1 VQGARWYPSGIRAVD
16 HYGPRAD
23 NHRVGI
29 QLLGP
34 VVVDGGGTLRPRDR
48 MALAA
53 LAVRRGQVLTPDQ
66 LADALW
72 GESPPPS
79 WPKQVQICVAR
90 LRKVLGPSTIET
102 VAPTG
107 YRLSLSDDEVDIDR
121 FEQLVERG
129 RLLAASD
136 EPDRAT
142 STFARALS
150 LWRGTPFGDLDAWP
164 PGRSEAA
171 RLEELHRSAE
181 EEMSDARL
189 ASGEHREVAAGAET
203 LVADE
208 PLRERRWAILA
219 LAQYRCGRQADALRS
234 LELARRTLVDQL
246 GIDPGAELV
255 ALEAAILRQDV
266 ALDAVPEPPAVSDA
280 CPYKGLAPYDVGDTD
295 SFFGRD
301 AEVATCLERLRSTS
315 LLVVAGPSGCGK
327 SSLVRA
333 GLVPALQRRGRAA
346 VVFVPGADPEAALTN
361 AVAAT
366 EGTPVLVVDQFE
378 ELFALDT
385 PIEAVRSF
393 SERIVAYATDR
404 APVVIAVRADHL
416 AGLAADTALSRLA
429 EQGLHLVRPL
439 AGDEL
444 REAIEEPADQA
455 GLRLEHG
462 LVDLLM
468 RDSEGEPGALPL
480 LSHALAETWRR
491 RDGHV
496 LTVEGY
502 RATGGIRGAVARS
515 ADRLYDSLPPD
526 QRAMLRSVLLR
537 LVGPSLDGDPV
548 RCRVPSR
555 SLLGDPDR
563 ERVVALLVRSRLVT
577 SEADTFELAHE
588 ALARAWPRLQS
599 WLEDDVAGQ
608 RILRHLGTAADGW
621 ESLGRPASELY
632 RGARLDTALEWEE
645 ATQPDL
651 TDLERAFIEASVDHA
666 ADESRARAER
676 ARRDAHQNRRLRG
689 LLAATAIF
697 LVAALLA
704 GLLALWGRHDARQQR
719 DAAEH
724 EGRVA
729 TARELAAAAT
739 ANLDVDPERSV
750 LLALA
755 AIDHTRAAD
764 GSVLPE
770 AQEAL
775 HDAVTASRVDMR
787 VPGVGGALDWSPDG
801 DTFALESP
809 EGPGAVDVRD
819 ARTGRSVRTFDGHDG
834 AITAVAFNH
843 DGTLLATTG
852 DDGATRVWDPRTG
865 TDLHTLQSL
874 GESAARGPSFS
885 ADGSLLAAAWPG
897 ENVVQVLDLAT
908 GHVVR
913 EIHSVPEPNSTSF
926 DPSGRRI
933 AVSSNAQSAA
943 VVVDVVTGGDVFTL
957 EGHEHTLED
966 VAWSPDGNSIATA
979 GVDGSARVFD
989 ARTGRQRFALYGHR
1003 SHLADVDW
1011 SPDATHLITASD
1023 DGTAKV
1029 WFLIGDNA
1037 RNNITLSAQDT
1048 RNGISGVAYSPDGSQ
1063 VLTGSKDRTA
1073 STVWDVSLTGD
1084 AEVANLPAVM
1094 LFYPSVTFTRDG
1106 QHLLSTGAT
1115 GTVNL
1120 WDAQDYTATATL
1132 GAPTAPSP
1140 SPGYVSGDPTVGVD
1154 TTDFTAVEV
1163 SRDGQLVAGARPDRT
1178 VRVLD
1183 TETGQDAFALPSTD
1197 AFVSTGYVA
1206 WSPTDDLLAVT
1217 GRRGDDELVAILD
1230 RSGHEVAV
1238 VREEPGFVVSSVAF
1252 SPDGRQL
1259 LTSRVMQG
1267 RPGPAVGRVVVWD
1280 WEAGEVVQTL
1290 DTPATLAVPSPT
1302 ADLVATVGAGQV
1314 ADLWSSTTGQHKAT
1328 LVGHTGVI
1336 TDLTFDADGSRIATA
1351 GADGTVR
1358 LWNPDTGEQ
1367 LLVLHGHLGLTTSV
1381 SFSPDGSQL
1390 ASASADG
1397 SVRVWALDID
1407 ELMAIAKSELTRRLT
1422 DEECQQYL
1430 HMDRCPPT

>member
-1 VQGARWYPSGIRAVD
+1 M
-16 HYGPRAD
+16 
-23 NHRVGI
+23 GI

-48 MALAA
+48 TALAA
-53 LAVRRGQVLTPDQ
+53 LAVRRGQVLTPDH

-72 GESPPPS
+72 GENPPPS

-90 LRKVLGPSTIET
+90 LRKVLGPSTIQT

-107 YRLSLSDDEVDIDR
+107 YRLALSDDEVDIDR
-121 FEQLVERG
+121 FEQLIERG

-150 LWRGTPFGDLDAWP
+150 LWRGNPFGDLDAWP

-181 EEMSDARL
+181 EELSDARL
-189 ASGEHREVAAGAET
+189 ASGEHREVAAEAET

-234 LELARRTLVDQL
+234 LERARRTLVDQL
-246 GIDPGAELV
+246 GIHPGTELV
-255 ALEAAILRQDV
+255 ALEAAILRQDT
-266 ALDAVPEPPAVSDA
+266 ALDVAPAPPAVSDA
-280 CPYKGLAPYDVGDTD
+280 CPYKGLAPYDVGDTE

-301 AEVATCLERLRSTS
+301 AEVATCLERLRSAS

-333 GLVPALQRRGRAA
+333 GLVPALLRRKRTA

-385 PIEAVRSF
+385 PIEAVRAF

-416 AGLAADTALSRLA
+416 AGLAADRALSRLA

-444 REAIEEPADQA
+444 REAIEEPAHQA

-468 RDSEGEPGALPL
+468 RDTEGEPGALPL

-502 RATGGIRGAVARS
+502 RSTGGIRGAVARS

-526 QRAMLRSVLLR
+526 QRASLRSVLLR

-548 RCRVPSR
+548 RCRVPIR
-555 SLLGDPDR
+555 SLLGDPGR

-608 RILRHLGTAADGW
+608 RILRHLGTAAEGW

-632 RGARLDTALEWEE
+632 RGARLDTVLEWQDT
-645 ATQPDL
+645 AQPDL
-651 TDLERAFIEASVDHA
+651 TDLERAFVDASVDHA
-666 ADESRARAER
+666 ADESRARADR
-676 ARRDAHQNRRLRG
+676 ARRDARQNRRLRG
-689 LLAATAIF
+689 LLVATAILLAVA
-697 LVAALLA
+697 LVA
-704 GLLALWGRHDARQQR
+704 GLVARGQR
-719 DAAEH
+719 DAAES
-724 EGRVA
+724 EGRIA

-755 AIDHTRAAD
+755 AVDHTRSAD

-770 AQEAL
+770 AEQAL
-775 HDAVTASRVDMR
+775 HWATTASRAERR
-787 VPGVGGALDWSPDG
+787 VPDMGGSLDWSPDG
-801 DTFALESP
+801 DSFVTEGP
-809 EGPGAVDVRD
+809 EGAGSVDIRD
-819 ARTGRSVRTFDGHDG
+819 ARSGDSLRSFPGHDG
-834 AITAVAFNH
+834 DVTGIAFNH

-852 DDGATRVWDPRTG
+852 DDGAARVWDPHTG
-865 TDLHTLQSL
+865 EELHTLRSP
-874 GESAARGPSFS
+874 GGTGAWGPSFS
-885 ADGSLLAAAWPG
+885 GDGSRLAATWPG
-897 ENVVQVLDLAT
+897 EDLVQVYDLA
-908 GHVVR
+908 GGRILR
-913 EIHSVPEPNSTSF
+913 EIRSVPLPFSTSF
-926 DPSGRRI
+926 DPAGARI
-933 AVSSNAQSAA
+933 AVASDAQPAA
-943 VVVDVVTGGDVFTL
+943 VVLDLSTGDQVLTL
-957 EGHEHTLED
+957 EGHEHALED
-966 VAWSPDGNSIATA
+966 VAWSPDGASIATA

-989 ARTGRQRFALYGHR
+989 ARTGRQRFALNGHR
-1003 SHLADVDW
+1003 SHVFDVDW
-1011 SPDATHLITASD
+1011 SPDGTNLVTASD
-1023 DGTAKV
+1023 DGTAKI
-1029 WFLIGDNA
+1029 WFLIGDSA

-1048 RNGISGVAYSPDGSQ
+1048 RIGILGAAYSPDGSR
-1063 VLTGSKDRTA
+1063 VITGNVDRTA
-1073 STVWDVSLTGD
+1073 TTIWDVSLTGE
-1084 AEVANLPAVM
+1084 AEVANFPAVM
-1094 LFYPSVTFTRDG
+1094 LFYSSVTFRHDG
-1106 QHLLSTGAT
+1106 RHLLATGAG
-1115 GTVNL
+1115 GTVNV
-1120 WDAQDYTATATL
+1120 WDVQQIARVATL
-1132 GAPTAPSP
+1132 GAPTSP
-1140 SPGYVSGDPTVGVD
+1140 SPPPSHLPGDPPVGAD
-1154 TTDFTAVEV
+1154 ATDFTGVEV
-1163 SRDGQLVAGARPDRT
+1163 SRDGRFAAGVRVDGT

-1183 TETGQDAFALPSTD
+1183 TETGQEAFAVPSTS
-1197 AFVSTGYVA
+1197 ASTPTDHVA
-1206 WSPTDDLLAVT
+1206 WSPTDDLLAVA
-1217 GRRGDDELVAILD
+1217 GRRGDDEVVAIFD
-1230 RSGHEVAV
+1230 PSGHEVAV
-1238 VREEPGFVVSSVAF
+1238 VREDPGFAVRSVAF

-1259 LTSRVMQG
+1259 VTSRVPQQ
-1267 RPGPAVGRVVVWD
+1267 RPDPAAERVVIWD
-1280 WEAGEVVQTL
+1280 WERGDVEQTL
-1290 DTPATLAVPSPT
+1290 RTPAGLAVPSP
-1302 ADLVATVGAGQV
+1302 AGDLVATAGIAQA
-1314 ADLWSSTTGQHKAT
+1314 ADVWSSTTGRHVAT
-1328 LVGHTGVI
+1328 LAGHTGAI
-1336 TDLTFDADGSRIATA
+1336 TDLAFSADGTRLATA
-1351 GADGTVR
+1351 SADGTVR
-1358 LWNPDTGEQ
+1358 LWDPDTGEQ
-1367 LLVLHGHLGLTTSV
+1367 QLVLRGHIGLATSV
-1381 SFSPDGSQL
+1381 SFSPDGTQL

-1397 SVRVWALDID
+1397 SVRVWALDLD
-1407 ELMAIAKSELTRRLT
+1407 DLVAIATNELTRTLT

-1430 HMDRCPPT
+1430 HVDRCPHT